1 MLRFLHTD
9 NAKQLFT
16 LGKRFARRLLCTARL
31 LRTAVYR
38 VPRQLY
44 RAYRKARRL
53 YRRTVRSAFRSRI
66 GRSIVHT
73 RTGYRVRRFRGI
85 LRLLGF
91 PQTIR
96 YNIQRLLGTQITKLK
111 VRGVPTPVFCRPS
124 RSDHRILFHVFGRR
138 ALEIPLQDAPRLIVD
153 GGANV
158 GYASIYFANKY
169 PDAQIIAVE
178 PDAENC
184 ALFRMNSSAYPNI
197 ELIQGGIWPSSADLV
212 IEDSSVRSWSFRLME
227 TSSENNHIKGFTLAD
242 ILQRSDKQRI
252 DLLKLDIE
260 GSEEQLFSSNYKS
273 WMGQVKN
280 MIIELHGQRCRDVV
294 LAATKEGGFSAF
306 HSGAHVTLK
315 KIEFVG

>member
-1 MLRFLHTD
+1 MLRFLYTD
-9 NAKQLFT
+9 NVKQLVT
-16 LGKRFARRLLCTARL
+16 LGQRFARRLLCTARL

-38 VPRQLY
+38 VPRRLY
-44 RAYRKARRL
+44 RAYRKAKRL

-158 GYASIYFANKY
+158 GYASIYFANEY

-260 GSEEQLFSSNYKS
+260 GSEERLFSSDYS
-273 WMGQVKN
+273 DWIGHVKT
-280 MIIELHGQRCRDVV
+280 MVVEPHGQRARD
-294 LAATKEGGFSAF
+294 AIFSATKGLSFK
-306 HSGAHVTLK
+306 VTTNSEYIIFTK
-315 KIEFVG
+315 G

>member
-9 NAKQLFT
+9 NVKQLST

-38 VPRQLY
+38 VPRRLY
-44 RAYRKARRL
+44 RAYRIARRL

-91 PQTIR
+91 PQTIH

-111 VRGVPTPVFCRPS
+111 VRGVPTPLFCRPS

-169 PDAQIIAVE
+169 PDARIIAVE

-184 ALFRMNSSAYPNI
+184 ALFRMNCSAYPNI
-197 ELIQGGIWPSSADLV
+197 ELIQGGIWSSSADLV

-242 ILQRSDKQRI
+242 ILQRSGKQHI

-260 GSEEQLFSSNYKS
+260 GSEEWLFSSDYS
-273 WMGQVKN
+273 DWIGHVKN
-280 MIIELHGQRCRDVV
+280 MVVEPHGQRARD
-294 LAATKEGGFSAF
+294 AIFSATKGLGFT
-306 HSGAHVTLK
+306 VTTNSEYIIFTK
-315 KIEFVG
+315 G